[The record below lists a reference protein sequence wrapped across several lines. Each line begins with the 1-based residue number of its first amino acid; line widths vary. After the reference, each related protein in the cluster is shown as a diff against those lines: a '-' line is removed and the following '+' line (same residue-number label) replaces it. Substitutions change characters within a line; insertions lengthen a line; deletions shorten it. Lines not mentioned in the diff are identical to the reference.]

1 MALKLPLAAL
11 LFACVPISAQEVGQP
26 APDVQWGT
34 TINFDTAPSGKLS
47 DLRGSVVLLEFWA
60 TWCGP
65 CRAII
70 PKMNKLHAEKM
81 DQGLVI
87 VGLSDEEEGVVKNF
101 LQKTQMDYPIALA
114 KADGYDVQG
123 IPHSFLIGTDG
134 KLLWRGHPASLDVA
148 LIEKA
153 LVGAV
158 SPFVAPGLAEVGEL
172 RKKQEFGT
180 AYLKA
185 KDLLAA
191 GGLTERAAAQATR
204 WTQEIE
210 AEVQARTEGADAAE
224 KVKDPYLL
232 WLQLEPVALHYQGVP
247 GAEALAKRHATLMA
261 DARSKRE
268 IEGGKRFAAAQA
280 LEASNDFDGAYA
292 QYKSL
297 ITSHGGTVAGKKA
310 TEASK
315 EIERL
320 GKLGYQA
327 NCAYCKSAGAACP
340 THRRKKK

>member
-1 MALKLPLAAL
+1 MALKLSVAAL
-11 LFACVPISAQEVGQP
+11 LSACVPVFAQEVGQQ
-26 APDVQWGT
+26 APEIQWAT
-34 TINFDTAPSGKLS
+34 TIQFDTAPAGKLS

-70 PKMNKLHAEKM
+70 PKMNKLHAEKLN
-81 DQGLVI
+81 QGLI
-87 VGLSDEEEGVVKNF
+87 IIGLSNEDEAVVKNF

-148 LIEKA
+148 MIDKA

-158 SPFVAPGLAEVGEL
+158 SPFVATGLAEVSQL
-172 RKKQEFGT
+172 RKQQEFGA

-191 GGLTERAAAQATR
+191 GGLTERAAAQAKR
-204 WTQEIE
+204 WVEEIE
-210 AEVQARTEGADAAE
+210 AEVQARAGGADAAE
-224 KVKDPYLL
+224 QAKDPYLQ
-232 WLQLEPVALHYQGVP
+232 WLHLEPVALRYQGVP
-247 GAEALAKRHATLMA
+247 GAAALAKRHAELMA
-261 DARSKRE
+261 DAPSKRE
-268 IEGGKRFAAAQA
+268 IEAGKRLAVAKA
-280 LEASNDFDGAYA
+280 LEEARDFDGAFA
-292 QYKSL
+292 QYKAL
-297 ITSHGGTVAGKKA
+297 IAMHEGTLAGKRA
-310 TEASK
+310 VEASK

-327 NCAYCKSAGAACP
+327 HCAYCTSAGVACP
-340 THRRKKK
+340 THRRKQK